1 MVRAIQ
7 GVEEFYAHALAIER
21 EAAERYA
28 EFETWF
34 HDRGEEVLAGL
45 CRTLAEMEGA
55 HFLQLARACNGL
67 KLPAIAADDYR
78 WLEAGAPES
87 VAREAF
93 YRIATPRQ
101 LLEIALH
108 AECNALAFFEWVVR
122 SAGSEP
128 VRALAR
134 EMAAEE
140 MQHVRW
146 VQQALEYG
154 PSSHLDW
161 EKLLARGIRPGAFT
175 GEARPARKARKVAQ

>member
-1 MVRAIQ
+1 MSRAIQ
-7 GVEEFYAHALAIER
+7 GVEQFYAHALAIER

-55 HFLQLARACNGL
+55 HFLHLARACQGL
-67 KLPAIAADDYR
+67 DIPTVAPADYLWIEAESPEAA
-78 WLEAGAPES
+78 
-87 VAREAF
+87 AREAF
-93 YRIATPRQ
+93 YRVATPRQ
-101 LLEIALH
+101 LLEIALG
-108 AECNALAFFEWVVR
+108 AECNALAFFEWVV
-122 SAGSEP
+122 STTGSEP

-161 EKLLARGIRPGAFT
+161 EKLLARGIRPGALT
-175 GEARPARKARKVAQ
+175 GAGETTRRARKG